1 MTARVRSGA
10 WVDDEASLDPSCII
24 GEGASLLGRVNVS
37 ERVRI
42 EPNAVVY
49 GPATIGP
56 GSFIGPNVVLGF
68 PPKAELTDSI
78 STQRPL
84 HAAPNRQRV
93 IIGRDCVI
101 RSGACM
107 YSEVSVGDMVSFGHN
122 VIIREKVRIGKNTLI
137 GTGVVID
144 GSCDIGEWASI
155 QTGGYLCTNC
165 RIEDSV
171 FLGPHVVLTNDK
183 YVAQKKTKLAG
194 PTVRKGASVG
204 ANSLL
209 MPSIEIGEG
218 SIIGAHSLVTH
229 NVPARSIYA
238 GVPAK
243 KLKKVPADWR
253 SSLLH
258 S

>member
-1 MTARVRSGA
+1 MTERVRSDA
-10 WVDDEASLDPSCII
+10 SVDDEASLPPSCTI
-24 GEGASLLGRVNVS
+24 GEGARLLGPVKVG

-68 PPKAELTDSI
+68 PPKEELADSFRR
-78 STQRPL
+78 QRAV
-84 HAAPNRQRV
+84 HAALNRLQV
-93 IIGRDCVI
+93 IIGRGCVI
-101 RSGACM
+101 RSGTCV
-107 YSEVSVGDMVSFGHN
+107 YSQVSVGDMVSFGHN
-122 VIIREKVRIGKNTLI
+122 VMIREKVRIGKNSLV
-137 GTGVVID
+137 GTGVVVD
-144 GSCDIGEWASI
+144 GSCDIGEWVSI
-155 QTGGYLCTNC
+155 QTGGYICANC

-183 YVAQKKTKLAG
+183 YVAQKKTKLVG
-194 PTVRKGASVG
+194 PTIRKGASIG

-209 MPSIEIGEG
+209 MSAIEIGEG
-218 SIIGAHSLVTH
+218 SVIGAHSLVMN

-243 KLKKVPADWR
+243 KLRKVPSDWQ